1 MDTKLTLS
9 VDKTI
14 IEGAKIYA
22 KFHKVSLSHL
32 IESYLAALISKNSK
46 KVEITP
52 LVESLS
58 GVIDLDPN
66 FDFKKDYTDF
76 LIEKY
81 K

>member
-1 MDTKLTLS
+1 
-9 VDKTI
+9 
-14 IEGAKIYA
+14 
-22 KFHKVSLSHL
+22 VSLSHL